1 MTLDDI
7 EKMAIEKGINFAIEQ
22 VRKAIVDRRLV
33 KHYGN
38 ISEVARELQT
48 HRQTVTRLTEV
59 RVYKP

>member
-33 KHYGN
+33 QHYGN

-48 HRQTVTRLTEV
+48 HRQTVTRLT
-59 RVYKP
+59 YKP